1 MRRSI
6 FALVLTSLALH
17 CSYLQAQ
24 ILLDQVMS
32 KEDQKKTG
40 VDKLTKN
47 QKIALEN
54 WLNQNFTPKVVTKES
69 ESELFLS
76 INIDNGHKIQLSDNT
91 LWEVSPDDVNTSSLW
106 LTPFAVK
113 IIPSGDPVYP
123 CLIVNK
129 ESNVSVKARRVFAP
143 RTISPSS

>member
-1 MRRSI
+1 MRRST
-6 FALVLTSLALH
+6 FALVLTSVALH

-24 ILLDQVMS
+24 ILLDHVMS

-54 WLNQNFTPKVVTKES
+54 WLNQNFIPRVVPKES

-113 IIPSGDPVYP
+113 IIPSGDPEYP

-143 RTISPSS
+143 RTVSPQ